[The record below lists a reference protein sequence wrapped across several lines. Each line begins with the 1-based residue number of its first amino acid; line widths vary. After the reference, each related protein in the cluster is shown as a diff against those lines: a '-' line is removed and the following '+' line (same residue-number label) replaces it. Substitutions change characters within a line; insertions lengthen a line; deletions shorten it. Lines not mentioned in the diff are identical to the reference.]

1 MTSLKLTAK
10 RILAAT
16 MSALPRDAG
25 RDVVLLYH
33 SVAGGPLST
42 PLTSFEAQVTWLQS
56 HAHIVPLHQILERP
70 NPGQLR
76 VAITFDDGY
85 ATLYRH
91 ALLVL
96 RQVNA
101 QATVFLTTGMLAP
114 EAETPSRPDEGHYP
128 SEYFLSW
135 EQVARLQA
143 EGWTMACHGEH
154 HLDSTTLG
162 HDEFQRNVQLCQ
174 DAIARHT
181 GVSPTW
187 LAYTWGRFH
196 DEHVRQA
203 LHSGMTH
210 VFTCLHGPARRDAIA
225 SPHMI
230 DRIDVRPDI
239 ALKDFAAMVR
249 GDWDYLGWLQ
259 RARRRLEARHV

>member
-1 MTSLKLTAK
+1 MGV
-10 RILAAT
+10 
-16 MSALPRDAG
+16 LPRDTG

-42 PLTSFEAQVTWLQS
+42 PLASFEAQIAWLQS
-56 HAHIVPLHQILERP
+56 HAQIVPLQQLLQQP
-70 NPGQLR
+70 NRGQLR

-91 ALLVL
+91 ALRTL

-101 QATVFLTTGMLAP
+101 QATVFLTSGMLAP
-114 EAETPSRPDEGHYP
+114 EVETPSRPDQGHYP
-128 SEYFLSW
+128 LEHFLSW

-154 HLDSTTLG
+154 HLDSTTLSQE
-162 HDEFQRNVQLCQ
+162 EFQRNVQLCQ
-174 DAIARHT
+174 DTIARHT
-181 GVSPTW
+181 GVSSTW

-196 DEHVRQA
+196 DEHIHQA
-203 LHSGMTH
+203 LRSGMTH
-210 VFTCLHGPARRDAIA
+210 VFTCLHGPARRNATE

-230 DRIDVRPDI
+230 DRIDVRSDI
-239 ALKDFAAMVR
+239 ALKDFASMVR
-249 GDWDYLGWLQ
+249 GNWDYLGWLQ
-259 RARRRLEARHV
+259 RVRRRMEARHV